1 MKLNKTEIL
10 YIFCLASCVF
20 LLRVV
25 ILFYDLPFYFLI
37 LIYPISFIT
46 LSLAW
51 IAIRNIHHYLD
62 KVMPYNSPQFVWRI
76 VLEVLAGTATALTL
90 INIIFFL
97 ADYQFSFFE
106 VDQKLRITTHIS
118 VVLMVLLI
126 NALFLGYYY
135 FQHWKIALLQAA
147 KLEKE
152 KALTQKYLAQLQFIN
167 LQNQLNPHF
176 LFNSITSLNS
186 LIFENQQLASDFLK
200 QLAKVYRYV
209 LQHKEKELVALQTEL
224 TFIQSYLS
232 LLKTRFGEVFRYQI
246 DIEEVA
252 LQRQIP
258 PVTLQVLVENA
269 IKHNVMTLESPLCV
283 EIKSE
288 KDYLKV
294 SNNLQKKS
302 IVATSNKIGLEN
314 LKSLYGFLTS
324 ENIEIIESR
333 KSFIIK
339 LPFI

>member
-1 MKLNKTEIL
+1 M
-10 YIFCLASCVF
+10 
-20 LLRVV
+20 
-25 ILFYDLPFYFLI
+25 
-37 LIYPISFIT
+37 
-46 LSLAW
+46 
-51 IAIRNIHHYLD
+51 
-62 KVMPYNSPQFVWRI
+62 
-76 VLEVLAGTATALTL
+76 
-90 INIIFFL
+90 IFFL
-97 ADYQFSFFE
+97 AGYQVSFFE
-106 VDQKLRITTHIS
+106 VDRKLRITTHTS
-118 VVLMVLLI
+118 VVLIVLLI

-135 FQHWKIALLQAA
+135 FQHWKIALVQAA

-152 KALTQKYLAQLQFIN
+152 KALTQKYLAQLQFVN

-232 LLKTRFGEVFRYQI
+232 LLKTRFGEAFRYQI
-246 DIEEVA
+246 DIDDAA
-252 LQRQIP
+252 LQKQIP
-258 PVTLQVLVENA
+258 PVTLQILIENA

-288 KDYLKV
+288 EDYLKV
-294 SNNLQKKS
+294 RNNLQKKS
-302 IVATSNKIGLEN
+302 IVAASNKIGLEN

-324 ENIEIIESR
+324 ENIEIIENHA
-333 KSFIIK
+333 SFIIK
-339 LPFI
+339 LPLI